1 MHDKLPIMTT
11 IAREQS
17 GDFFMT
23 GERGRGTD
31 QRRNRVRPLL
41 QGDIKSSMKRNS
53 RTSPR
58 ASPQTS
64 SSPTGYM
71 RGGGLRDCLP
81 LKGIMTIF
89 CLIFRWRSREKE
101 GDEVK
106 CLSPSYT
113 GEEKKKEKGAK
124 SSRIDTRRAWPGC
137 EIHWRKRRVAFIDS
151 EDVRE
156 ILVSRDVEGEW
167 LGAAIRTAGVSHRKL
182 NSLTYVNKY
191 E

>member
-1 MHDKLPIMTT
+1 MATFLWRRK
-11 IAREQS
+11 EEE
-17 GDFFMT
+17 
-23 GERGRGTD
+23 ERINDEIECDLT
-31 QRRNRVRPLL
+31 LL

-71 RGGGLRDCLP
+71 RGGGFRDCLP

-89 CLIFRWRSREKE
+89 CLIFRWRSREKK

-113 GEEKKKEKGAK
+113 GEEKKKKKE
-124 SSRIDTRRAWPGC
+124 RRAQGLIRDARDQVARYTGGND
-137 EIHWRKRRVAFIDS
+137 EWRSPILRMSGRFLFLETS
-151 EDVRE
+151 RE
-156 ILVSRDVEGEW
+156 NGSVLQ
-167 LGAAIRTAGVSHRKL
+167 LGQPA
-182 NSLTYVNKY
+182 SLIAS
-191 E
+191 